1 VIPSPIH
8 QRAEDHL
15 RFIRQTMERAGSFTA
30 VPGWGGVGMGL
41 VALIAGAIASTQPHQ
56 AWLQTWIAAAI
67 LASAIGY
74 LAMRHKARASA
85 VSLRS
90 GPARLFA
97 MSFAPALACGALIT
111 AAMLSRG
118 HTDMLPG
125 VWLAC
130 YGAGIIAG
138 GAFSV
143 RAVPLMGLGFLTLGA
158 VALLAPASWGNPLL
172 AAGFG
177 ALHVSFGLYIA
188 RRHGG

>member
-1 VIPSPIH
+1 MPPSPIH

-15 RFIRQTMERAGSFTA
+15 RFIRQTMERASSFTA

-41 VALIAGAIASTQPHQ
+41 VALIAGALASVQSHE

-74 LAMRHKARASA
+74 LAMRHKAGTSA

-97 MSFAPALACGALIT
+97 MSFAPALVCGALIT
-111 AAMLSRG
+111 AAMFTLG
-118 HTDMLPG
+118 QTTLLPG

-143 RAVPLMGLGFLTLGA
+143 RAVPLMGLGFLFLGA
-158 VALLAPASWGNPLL
+158 VALLGPPSWGNALL
-172 AAGFG
+172 TAGFG
-177 ALHVSFGLYIA
+177 FLHVGFGFYIA